1 MTNEQVT
8 QKWDEIVELFGP
20 QAVLDELFS
29 YMSRTEKEEFLEY
42 LNNAWDLDYFDDED
56 DEDNED
62 DDDDNL

>member
-29 YMSRTEKEEFLEY
+29 YMSLTEKEEFLEH
-42 LNNAWDLDYFDDED
+42 LERDWDLDYFK

-62 DDDDNL
+62 DNL

>member
-1 MTNEQVT
+1 MTNEQIT

-29 YMSRTEKEEFLEY
+29 YMSLTEKEEFLEH
-42 LNNAWDLDYFDDED
+42 LNRMWDLDYFDD

>member
-8 QKWDEIVELFGP
+8 QKWGEIVELFGP

-29 YMSRTEKEEFLEY
+29 YMSRSEKEEFLEH
-42 LNNAWDLDYFDDED
+42 LERDWDLDWSE

-62 DDDDNL
+62 EDL

>member
-29 YMSRTEKEEFLEY
+29 YMSREDKQKFLELLEQY
-42 LNNAWDLDYFDDED
+42 WEIEL
-56 DEDNED
+56 
-62 DDDDNL
+62 